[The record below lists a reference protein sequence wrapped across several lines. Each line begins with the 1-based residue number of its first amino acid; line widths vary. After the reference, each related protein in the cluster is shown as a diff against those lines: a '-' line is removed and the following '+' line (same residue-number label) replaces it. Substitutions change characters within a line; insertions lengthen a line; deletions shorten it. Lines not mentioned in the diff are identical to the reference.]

1 MKPDGHWPFHDWLM
15 PASRGDCHAE
25 LARAADYH
33 RGGWGGGSATVEE
46 GAFLF
51 GLVCALRPA
60 RCLETGTETG
70 YTAAWIA
77 SALQLL
83 GAGHLVTVE
92 RNAELAKAAADSLRD
107 AGLGDYVMVA
117 QAESLDVIAGL
128 RYAIDFALL
137 DTSIETRAGEM
148 AALMT
153 HLSDRAVVA
162 VHDTNPAHPLAHGCR
177 LDDAFRGMGLD
188 VLHIPTPRGMTL
200 LRKRGQP

>member
-1 MKPDGHWPFHDWLM
+1 MKPDGHWPFHPWLM
-15 PASRGDCHAE
+15 PVSRGDCHAE
-25 LARAADYH
+25 LARSADYH
-33 RGGWGGGSATVEE
+33 RGRWGGGSATAEE

-83 GAGHLVTVE
+83 GAGHLHTVE
-92 RNAELAKAAADSLRD
+92 RDLAAANVAITTLCNV
-107 AGLGDYVMVA
+107 GLGNTVTVWND
-117 QAESLDVIAGL
+117 ESLHFIARL
-128 RYAIDFALL
+128 RLPIDFAFL
-137 DTSIETRAGEM
+137 DTHIEHRAAEM
-148 AALMT
+148 EALMP

-162 VHDTNPAHPLAHGCR
+162 VHDTNPAHPLAHGYD